1 MASIGSRRLAG
12 LGASTGVLAA
22 ALSLGLAP
30 GLAGAV
36 HEGDYP
42 GHIHAGSC
50 EELGDV
56 VFPLGNASV
65 GGMMAGM
72 MGGTPEAGMAEAEMG
87 EEMGSEDRVPVATS
101 YTVVDAALEDIL
113 AEEHAINFHE
123 SEENIENYIA
133 CGDIGGAVMTGPGMD
148 EGGTLVIGLRSLNGS
163 GISGTAALEGIEA
176 QTAMAVYLGEDLT
189 GVAEA
194 TAAA

>member
-1 MASIGSRRLAG
+1 MGCVRVSITVTASNCPVSAG
-12 LGASTGVLAA
+12 LANTVTL
-22 ALSLGLAP
+22 P
-30 GLAGAV
+30 HLAGAV

-56 VFPLGNASV
+56 AFPLQNASV
-65 GGMMAGM
+65 GGPMVGM
-72 MGGTPEAGMAEAEMG
+72 MGGTPEAGMSEMEMG

-123 SEENIENYIA
+123 SAENIENYIA

-148 EGGTLVIGLRSLNGS
+148 GGGTLVIGLRSLNGS
-163 GISGTAALEGIEA
+163 GISGVATLEGMDD
-176 QTAMAVYLGEDLT
+176 QTAVTVYLAEDLT
-189 GVAEA
+189 GVDEA
-194 TAAA
+194 TPTP